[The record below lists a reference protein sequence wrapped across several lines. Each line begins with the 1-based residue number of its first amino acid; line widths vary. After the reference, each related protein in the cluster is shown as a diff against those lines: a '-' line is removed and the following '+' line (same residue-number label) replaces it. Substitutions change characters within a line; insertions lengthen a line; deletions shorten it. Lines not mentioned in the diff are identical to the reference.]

1 MVAHFAYEPQYLFQS
16 KSGVLCDTMSVHAKV
31 VILYNSM
38 SVLTQSVYD
47 SACVP
52 NIYESASYQSLT
64 PLAGLNYWVF
74 VQTPL
79 HCVLVIMGTVFL
91 PVSLRLSW
99 LIENIPV
106 GDVRVVV

>member
-1 MVAHFAYEPQYLFQS
+1 MVAHLAYEPQYLFQS
-16 KSGVLCDTMSVHAKV
+16 KSGDLFSSMSVHAKV
-31 VILYNSM
+31 VIYITM

-99 LIENIPV
+99 LLENIPV